1 MARADTPWYRSAAA
15 TVAAGI
21 AGLVVVAGLVIAVIR
36 MSAQWDSPES
46 QTFVP
51 PATPLPGLPH
61 HIATTSTTSTP
72 TFTTSVKLSTTDIGL
87 PGETTTTGSSTTGTS
102 TTTSTTA
109 PATTSTTESTTT
121 SRPPSTTTAAP
132 APSTTHT
139 SRPGPRINVTRTLY
153 PPP

>member
-36 MSAQWDSPES
+36 MSAHWDSPGS

-51 PATPLPGLPH
+51 PASPLPGLPH
-61 HIATTSTTSTP
+61 HIATTSTSSASLY
-72 TFTTSVKLSTTDIGL
+72 TTSVKLSTTDIGL
-87 PGETTTTGSSTTGTS
+87 PGETTTTGSSTTETS
-102 TTTSTTA
+102 TTT
-109 PATTSTTESTTT
+109 
-121 SRPPSTTTAAP
+121 PSTAAP
-132 APSTTHT
+132 PPPPPPP
-139 SRPGPRINVTRTLY
+139 SRPGPRINVPRTLT